1 MTPISSYFAR
11 VGIDVDTSSLTK
23 VDAYFRALE
32 GKFSKIKGRLGN
44 GVTLRVNAELQFT
57 KSYRRVNEQLKQ
69 MGNSL
74 TLTIKKLNFA
84 VNAKQ
89 IKSQAEGQLRTG
101 LRVKIDPYI
110 TRTDILAIRR
120 QIQFG
125 LTQIP
130 VTLNVPR
137 NIRTPNASVRG
148 GGGYGG
154 SNRGGGGL
162 GSLPPFS
169 TLSNLSR
176 GLSGFFLRG
185 GVNALPFIGGA
196 LGINRLAE
204 ANTNYTSQKIASNT
218 LFKGVEGIGSGQA
231 ARDQLFNLAQDTGFN
246 YGETMPEFNR
256 FMASS
261 MPALGYNQSFDVFK
275 AVTQFGR
282 TRGSDQDSISRALK
296 AFSQMAGKGRV
307 GAEELRQQL
316 ADAAGFGESQLIFA
330 ESYAEFTKSGLKGQ
344 KAIAALGDAMKKGKV
359 NTVDVMPLVAKR
371 MQEMANPG
379 IEEAKKSAT
388 AAQARSANA
397 RRKMLESF
405 SENGGEK
412 GLATM
417 WMALERVMTR
427 LQDRMPQIGALFEN
441 AMNIFAKAVDGFMDI
456 SDALFFGT
464 ESELTKTLSSF
475 GLSLVGIHNFVA
487 KTGEVVGK
495 LAEALGP
502 TGVLA
507 ALAAAYGI
515 KKATQGLA
523 GAAAGSATD
532 NMVDR
537 LFGNSLASYA
547 TMSVGGKALRVV
559 VVNPAVGSGSG
570 GGTGTGSNQNG
581 TGNTQNNRQSWKSR
595 AWGAAK
601 TFGGLL
607 YNVAPGVGTYLGGNF
622 LNDQLQ
628 SFVGDYVE
636 DPTLRAGSDVLGKTA
651 VGAAAGFA
659 QTNSPWGALAGG
671 VLGLGHGLVANADAY
686 TKSNITQANPTV
698 DGAMDKFIQA
708 NLKHE
713 VKLNANI
720 KIETATSDEAL
731 TKFKQELDAQV
742 LQPFMLSQ
750 LNGAQSTFSNYA
762 K

>member
-1 MTPISSYFAR
+1 MASPVASYFAR
-11 VGIDVDTSSLTK
+11 VGIDVDTDSLTK

-32 GKFSKIKGRLGN
+32 GKFSKIKGRLGD

-130 VTLNVPR
+130 VTLNTPR
-137 NIRTPNASVRG
+137 NIRIPSASVRG
-148 GGGYGG
+148 GGGSGG

-196 LGINRLAE
+196 MGINRLAE

-330 ESYAEFTKSGLKGQ
+330 EAYAEVTKSGLKGQ
-344 KAIAALGDAMKKGKV
+344 KAIAALGDAMKRGKV

-388 AAQARSANA
+388 AAQARNANA

-427 LQDRMPQIGALFEN
+427 LQDRMPQIGALFEG
-441 AMNIFAKAVDGFMDI
+441 AMNVFAKAVDGFMDI
-456 SDALFFGT
+456 SDALFFGK
-464 ESELTKTLSSF
+464 ESELTRKLSEF
-475 GLSLVGIHNFVA
+475 GLSLTGIRDFIA
-487 KTGEVVGK
+487 TMTGM
-495 LAEALGP
+495 
-502 TGVLA
+502 LA
-507 ALAAAYGI
+507 ALAEKLGVGGSIAALLATIGGVKLAKKYASTKAGEALENATGGLLGSSNNLAAYSMPG
-515 KKATQGLA
+515 
-523 GAAAGSATD
+523 
-532 NMVDR
+532 
-537 LFGNSLASYA
+537 F
-547 TMSVGGKALRVV
+547 KALRVF
-559 VVNPAVGSGSG
+559 VVNGTGGVGGLPDVDAPDGRGGRSGGSG
-570 GGTGTGSNQNG
+570 GRGGRWKKILDYGKTGAGVLLKRVAPTAIVAGALESLVGSYTTDEKVLG
-581 TGNTQNNRQSWKSR
+581 SASILSSTAT
-595 AWGAAK
+595 GAAIGSAGGPVG
-601 TFGGLL
+601 TFLGGL
-607 YNVAPGVGTYLGGNF
+607 GGFGYGLVQNADRF
-622 LNDQLQ
+622 
-628 SFVGDYVE
+628 
-636 DPTLRAGSDVLGKTA
+636 
-651 VGAAAGFA
+651 
-659 QTNSPWGALAGG
+659 TNSNL
-671 VLGLGHGLVANADAY
+671 
-686 TKSNITQANPTV
+686 TQPNPTV

-731 TKFKQELDAQV
+731 SKFRQELDAQV

-750 LNGAQSTFSNYA
+750 LNGALSTTSNYA

>member
-1 MTPISSYFAR
+1 MATPVSSYFAR
-11 VGIDVDTSSLTK
+11 VGIDVDTDSLTK

-130 VTLNVPR
+130 VTLNTPR
-137 NIRTPNASVRG
+137 NIRIPNASVRG
-148 GGGYGG
+148 GGGSGG

-162 GSLPPFS
+162 GSMPPFS

-185 GVNALPFIGGA
+185 GVSALPFIGGA
-196 LGINRLAE
+196 MGIQSLAR
-204 ANTNYTSQKIASNT
+204 ANTDYTSQKIASNT

-344 KAIAALGDAMKKGKV
+344 KAIAALGEAMKKGKV

-388 AAQARSANA
+388 AAQARNANA

-427 LQDRMPQIGALFEN
+427 LQDRMPQIGALFEG
-441 AMNIFAKAVDGFMDI
+441 AMNIFANAVDGFMDI
-456 SDALFFGT
+456 SDALFFGRDSDLT
-464 ESELTKTLSSF
+464 RKLSEF
-475 GLSLVGIHNFVA
+475 GLSLTGIRDFIA
-487 KTGEVVGK
+487 TMTGM
-495 LAEALGP
+495 
-502 TGVLA
+502 LA
-507 ALAAAYGI
+507 ALAEKLGVGGSIAAVLATIGGVKLAKKYVGTKAGEALENATGGLLGSSNNLAAYSMPG
-515 KKATQGLA
+515 
-523 GAAAGSATD
+523 
-532 NMVDR
+532 
-537 LFGNSLASYA
+537 F
-547 TMSVGGKALRVV
+547 KALRVF
-559 VVNPAVGSGSG
+559 VVNTDYG
-570 GGTGTGSNQNG
+570 GADYIDADGK
-581 TGNTQNNRQSWKSR
+581 RQ
-595 AWGAAK
+595 K
-601 TFGGLL
+601 T
-607 YNVAPGVGTYLGGNF
+607 
-622 LNDQLQ
+622 
-628 SFVGDYVE
+628 SFPPNAGPPK
-636 DPTLRAGSDVLGKTA
+636 PTMVDKLKKLGKGAMNGGATLLVNPMTATAVA
-651 VGAAAGFA
+651 VGAGAYLHPNQDSLGVTADAGFMSGSHMGDFDFAGSADKYVKNNIA
-659 QTNSPWGALAGG
+659 QAAPVVEQARHATFNMGIAQSIKLDAKIDIKAG
-671 VLGLGHGLVANADAY
+671 
-686 TKSNITQANPTV
+686 
-698 DGAMDKFIQA
+698 
-708 NLKHE
+708 
-713 VKLNANI
+713 
-720 KIETATSDEAL
+720 TSDEAL
-731 TKFKQELDAQV
+731 SMFKSQLQTEV
-742 LQPFMLSQ
+742 FQPFMLTS
-750 LNGAQSTFSNYA
+750 LKEAQSTFSNYA

>member
-1 MTPISSYFAR
+1 MASPVASYFAR

-137 NIRTPNASVRG
+137 NIRVPNASVRG
-148 GGGYGG
+148 GGGSGG

-515 KKATQGLA
+515 KKATQGVA
-523 GAAAGSATD
+523 GEAVKSATD
-532 NMVDR
+532 NVVDR
-537 LFGNSLASYA
+537 VFGNSLASY
-547 TMSVGGKALRVV
+547 SVAAPGGKALRVV
-559 VVNPAVGSGSG
+559 IAGMGAMPNAMPDTNTPGGSGSG
-570 GGTGTGSNQNG
+570 RGHGSTPKKQGWRQKAGGWFGKQSGKSSNLTLG
-581 TGNTQNNRQSWKSR
+581 V
-595 AWGAAK
+595 ALAL
-601 TFGGLL
+601 GGLAISEL
-607 YNVAPGVGTYLGGNF
+607 PEEKVSPAGTLSGPMGASPFGWLMAKSQDLWGEASNF
-622 LNDQLQ
+622 NANKFTE
-628 SFVGDYVE
+628 SKI
-636 DPTLRAGSDVLGKTA
+636 S
-651 VGAAAGFA
+651 AA
-659 QTNSPWGALAGG
+659 TP
-671 VLGLGHGLVANADAY
+671 
-686 TKSNITQANPTV
+686 ITDKAMQGYIPSTV
-698 DGAMDKFIQA
+698 NHQVD
-708 NLKHE
+708 LK
-713 VKLNANI
+713 ANI
-720 KIETATSDEAL
+720 KIEAGTADEAL
-731 TKFKQELDAQV
+731 VKFRQELDAQV
-742 LQPFMLSQ
+742 RQSFLMPALKE
-750 LNGAQSTFSNYA
+750 AQSTFSNYA